1 MKKLS
6 FRDDVLPL
14 KNKIFRLALRVTL
27 NRAEA
32 EDIVQDVLIRVWN
45 RRDELGDVESIEA
58 YSLTVCRNLA
68 LDRAEKKGNSNLALD
83 EAPLPLSSD
92 ALPDQQLIQR
102 ERLQMVERFFNTL
115 PPSQRM
121 VMQLRDVEGKSYK
134 EIAEITGQSEEQ
146 VKVNLFRA
154 RRSIRLQIEKIE
166 AYGL

>member
-58 YSLTVCRNLA
+58 YSLTVCRNLS
-68 LDRAEKKGNSNLALD
+68 LDRAEKKENSNMALD
-83 EAPLPLSSD
+83 EVPQPLSAD
-92 ALPDQQLIQR
+92 ALPDQLLIQR
-102 ERLQMVERFFNTL
+102 ERLQMVERLFNTL
-115 PPSQRM
+115 PPPQRM

-134 EIAEITGQSEEQ
+134 EVAEITGQSEEQ

>member
-27 NRAEA
+27 NKAEA

-45 RRDELGDVESIEA
+45 KRDELGEVESIEA
-58 YSLTVCRNLA
+58 YSLTVCKNLA
-68 LDRAEKKGNSNLALD
+68 LDRIARKETSNVALD
-83 EAPLPLSSD
+83 APQMLSNEAS
-92 ALPDQQLIQR
+92 PDQQLMQS
-102 ERLQMVERFFNTL
+102 ERLRMVEKFFNTL
-115 PPSQRM
+115 PEQQRM
-121 VMQLRDVEGKSYK
+121 VMHLRDIEGKSYK
-134 EIAEITGQSEEQ
+134 EIAGITGQSEEQ

-154 RRSIRLQIEKIE
+154 RQRIRQQIEKIE

>member
-154 RRSIRLQIEKIE
+154 RRSIRLQIEKVE